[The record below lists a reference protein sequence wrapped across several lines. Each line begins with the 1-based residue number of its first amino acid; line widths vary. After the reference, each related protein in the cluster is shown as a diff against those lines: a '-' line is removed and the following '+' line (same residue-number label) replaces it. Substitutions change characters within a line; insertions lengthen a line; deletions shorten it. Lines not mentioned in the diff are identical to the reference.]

1 MDILSIKNIS
11 KRFGEKVILSNLN
24 LTISEPCIYGF
35 VGKNG
40 VGKTTTM
47 KIILGFEK
55 TLSGEVSVYGEK
67 VFYGS
72 SRTNKYIG
80 YLPDVPE
87 FYDYL
92 TPEKYLKLCGEIS
105 GLEKSFTKNK
115 SEELLSLV
123 GLDKE
128 NKKIRGFSRGMKQR
142 LGLAQALLHE
152 PKLLI
157 CDEPTSALDPIG
169 RQEIL
174 TILEKAK
181 EHTTILFSTH
191 ILSDVEKICDK
202 IGLLDKG
209 LIRIEGSIDDIKK
222 KNRTDKLAL
231 RVLNKR
237 DLKRT
242 MNLLENIGGIRSL
255 CEDAGK
261 IMLQMSALEQNKIF
275 NILLNNEI
283 PISTFEIVE
292 PTLEDIFVDALR

>member
-1 MDILSIKNIS
+1 
-11 KRFGEKVILSNLN
+11 VILSNLN